1 MKNIRPNDM
10 GVILGSTFDE
20 DNNYDIRY
28 IQAKLKAKRKLEVE
42 ELWFMNF
49 KCPLVTQIRR
59 LQNRDQIRKRFYKII
74 KNSDD
79 YIVDTIGVDSIRSF
93 DYTNIIKIYDE
104 YFAIIF
110 DSWFLE
116 DPDKY
121 EACQPVKVVIKKTA
135 NNNIMYVPTE
145 NSRENLYIE
154 EESPNSYDFDY
165 PFSDYVACQ
174 AKENTI
180 IYY

>member
-10 GVILGSTFDE
+10 DVILGSTFDE
-20 DNNYDIRY
+20 DNNTINYYYARY

-59 LQNRDQIRKRFYKII
+59 LQNRDQIQKRIDKMEKYDGSVVDMIGTTNFY
-74 KNSDD
+74 S
-79 YIVDTIGVDSIRSF
+79 SF
-93 DYTNIIKIYDE
+93 GYTNIIKIYDE

-110 DSWFLE
+110 DSSFLK
-116 DPDKY
+116 DPDITG
-121 EACQPVKVVIKKTA
+121 ACQPVKVVIKKTA

-165 PFSDYVACQ
+165 PFSDYVAYQ
-174 AKENTI
+174 AK
-180 IYY
+180 

>member
-10 GVILGSTFDE
+10 DVILGSTFDE
-20 DNNYDIRY
+20 NNNAINYYYAKY

-59 LQNRDQIRKRFYKII
+59 LQNRDQIQKRIDKM
-74 KNSDD
+74 KTHSD
-79 YIVDTIGVDSIRSF
+79 YVVDMIGTKDSYSSF
-93 DYTNIIKIYDE
+93 DYTNIIKMFDE

-110 DSWFLE
+110 DSSFLE
-116 DPDKY
+116 HPNITG
-121 EACQPVKVVIKKTA
+121 ALQPVKVVIKKTA

-145 NSRENLYIE
+145 KPIENLYIA
-154 EESPNSYDFDY
+154 EESPTSYDFDY

-174 AKENTI
+174 AK
-180 IYY
+180 

>member
-10 GVILGSTFDE
+10 DVILGSTFDE
-20 DNNYDIRY
+20 DNYTIRY

-59 LQNRDQIRKRFYKII
+59 LQNRNQLRKRLYKMM
-74 KNSDD
+74 KHSDD
-79 YIVDTIGVDSIRSF
+79 YIIDSIGTDSYRSF

-121 EACQPVKVVIKKTA
+121 EACQPVKVVIKRTA

-145 NSRENLYIE
+145 KPIVNLYIE
-154 EESPNSYDFDY
+154 EESPTSYDFVY
-165 PFSDYVACQ
+165 PFSDYVRV
-174 AKENTI
+174 KLKKTS
-180 IYY
+180 

>member
-10 GVILGSTFDE
+10 DVILGSTFDE
-20 DNNYDIRY
+20 DNNAINYYYAKY

-59 LQNRDQIRKRFYKII
+59 LQNRNQLRKRLYKMM
-74 KNSDD
+74 KHSDD
-79 YIVDTIGVDSIRSF
+79 YIIDSIGTDSYRSF

-121 EACQPVKVVIKKTA
+121 EACQPVKVVIKRTA

-145 NSRENLYIE
+145 KPIVNLYIE
-154 EESPNSYDFDY
+154 EEEPTSYDFDY

-174 AKENTI
+174 AK
-180 IYY
+180 

>member
-10 GVILGSTFDE
+10 NVILGSTFDE

-59 LQNRDQIRKRFYKII
+59 LQNRNQLRKRLYKMM
-74 KNSDD
+74 KHSDD
-79 YIVDTIGVDSIRSF
+79 YIIDSIGTDSYRSF

-145 NSRENLYIE
+145 KPIVNLYIE
-154 EESPNSYDFDY
+154 EESPNSYDFVY
-165 PFSDYVACQ
+165 PFSDYVRVKLKKTQ
-174 AKENTI
+174 
-180 IYY
+180 

>member
-10 GVILGSTFDE
+10 DVILGGTFDE
-20 DNNYDIRY
+20 DNNTIRY

-59 LQNRDQIRKRFYKII
+59 LKNRNQLRKRFYKMI
-74 KNSDD
+74 KHSDD
-79 YIVDTIGVDSIRSF
+79 YIIDSIGTDSIRSF
-93 DYTNIIKIYDE
+93 DYTNIIKMFDE

-110 DSWFLE
+110 DSSFLE
-116 DPDKY
+116 HPNISG
-121 EACQPVKVVIKKTA
+121 ALQPVKVVSKKTA

-145 NSRENLYIE
+145 NSIENLYIE

-174 AKENTI
+174 AK
-180 IYY
+180 